1 MRLIDRSELLDK
13 FNLEC
18 KTAQERYMALI
29 NAPTISAVPVV
40 RCRECKFYRE
50 FRTKRHNQL
59 MRLCYRMGKHD
70 MEYPVKP
77 DDFCSYG
84 QRKEDNLDEA
94 IEKYLKIKEG
104 GQHGQAE
111 NLRGAWG

>member
-1 MRLIDRSELLDK
+1 MRLIDVDALPNYKLIG
-13 FNLEC
+13 
-18 KTAQERYMALI
+18 TMALGSERSPAELRI
-29 NAPTISAVPVV
+29 VLWEDIKSMPTIDAVPVV

-70 MEYPVKP
+70 MEYMVKP

-84 QRKEDNLDEA
+84 QRKETDHE
-94 IEKYLKIKEG
+94 
-104 GQHGQAE
+104 Q
-111 NLRGAWG
+111 